1 MALLRRAGFAA
12 LALLAGAAVSL
23 CTVLLHGYTWG
34 LLLGTAT
41 TIAAL
46 VALPPGWWARLPFAL
61 GWVVVLWLGTT
72 RRPEGDYLVASD
84 ARGYTLLVV
93 GMLVL
98 AGGFVG
104 LVRRRPVDQA
114 GA

>member
-1 MALLRRAGFAA
+1 MTLLARGG
-12 LALLAGAAVSL
+12 LVVPALLAGAAVSV

-34 LLLGTAT
+34 LVLGTAT
-41 TIAAL
+41 TLAAL

-72 RRPEGDYLVASD
+72 RRAEGDYLVASD
-84 ARGYTLLVV
+84 TRGYALLVV

-104 LVRRRPVDQA
+104 LVRRGPADQA
-114 GA
+114 ES